1 MFNSHVH
8 TCFSPDCSSSPE
20 ELCDAAVKRN
30 MIGICFTD
38 HCSLD
43 SYILD
48 NAYRSILAS
57 SSAAKKM
64 GEKYGEDLVV
74 LSGVELSEVM
84 RKPDYAARLL
94 KNIKLDSVLLS
105 VHTAIIKN
113 KPVYFSKINF
123 SAMDTNEI
131 RSILKAY
138 FRDMLDSVNKCDFD
152 ILAHLTHPFFFV
164 NGEHKKNIS
173 ASEFYEDIEKIF
185 SFIIKN
191 NKALEINTSK
201 LNSSFNDFMPDE
213 ELIRLYCQMGG
224 RLITLG
230 SDAHSP
236 ETIDF
241 GFDEAKA
248 LLKSIGFS
256 TYSYFEKRKIRNISL
271 Y

>member
-20 ELCDAAVKRN
+20 ELCNAAINKN
-30 MIGICFTD
+30 MTGICFTD

-48 NAYRSILAS
+48 NAYRSILS
-57 SSAAKKM
+57 SSAAAKNM
-64 GEKYGEDLVV
+64 GEKYAGDLIV

-84 RKPDYAARLL
+84 RKPDYVARLL

-105 VHTAIIKN
+105 VHTSVIKN

-123 SAMDTNEI
+123 SAMDKSEI
-131 RSILKAY
+131 HSVLKAY
-138 FRDMLDSVNKCDFD
+138 FKDVLDSVNKCDFD
-152 ILAHLTHPFFFV
+152 ILAHLTHPFYFI
-164 NGEHKKNIS
+164 NGEHKKNIP
-173 ASEFYEDIEKIF
+173 ASEYMEDIEKIF
-185 SFIIKN
+185 SVIIKN

-201 LNSSFNDFMPDE
+201 LNSSFDDFMPEE

-224 RLITLG
+224 RLVSLG
-230 SDAHSP
+230 SDAHSA
-236 ETIDF
+236 ENIDF
-241 GFDEAKA
+241 GFDKAKA

-256 TYSYFEKRKIRNISL
+256 TYCYFEKRKIRNISL